1 MGVISLQMS
10 HNTKMTQKTT
20 SELGERIREF
30 LEYCEVE
37 KQHSRL
43 TIRNYGHYLFRFAR
57 WAAKNGVSRPGDI
70 SIDTVRDYRLW
81 LNRYSNG
88 SGTPLKRMTQNYH
101 IIALRAFLKYLSK
114 RDIET
119 LPADKIELG
128 KAQKRTVEFMSPDE
142 CRRLLDA
149 AGTKNTFTSLRD
161 RAVLELLYSTGLRVS
176 ELAGL
181 DVEQVNLKRREFM
194 VRGKGDKPRVVFIS
208 DAAAEWLEKYLTKR
222 GAAMVPLFTRSD
234 SPKAEPDGR
243 DLRLTPR
250 TIQRIVSKYARQA
263 GLVKDVTPHTL
274 RHSFATE
281 LLQNG
286 ADIRSV
292 QQMLGHASITTTQVY
307 THVTDRG
314 LKEIHRKF
322 HGRR

>member
-1 MGVISLQMS
+1 MEQKATRTELQ
-10 HNTKMTQKTT
+10 KY
-20 SELGERIREF
+20 IREF

-43 TIRNYGHYLFRFAR
+43 TVRNYDHYLQRFAG
-57 WAAKNGVSRPGDI
+57 WAGKNGVTKPGDI
-70 SIDTVRDYRLW
+70 TIDVVRNYRLW
-81 LNRYSNG
+81 LNRLTDDKG
-88 SGTPLKRMTQNYH
+88 STLKRMTQNYH
-101 IIALRAFLKYLSK
+101 VIALRAFLKYLSK
-114 RDIET
+114 RDIDT

-128 KAQKRTVEFMSPDE
+128 KTEKRTVEFLSPEE

-149 AGTKNTFTSLRD
+149 AGTKDTFTSLRD
-161 RAVLELLYSTGLRVS
+161 RSILELLYSTGLRVS
-176 ELAGL
+176 ELTAL
-181 DVEQVNLKRREFM
+181 DVEQVNLQRREFM

-208 DAAAEWLEKYLTKR
+208 DDAADWLEKYLTKR
-222 GAAMVPLFTRSD
+222 GTPMVPLFTRSAE
-234 SPKAEPDGR
+234 PKDEPDGS

-250 TIQRIVSKYARQA
+250 SIQRIVSKYAREA
-263 GLVKDVTPHTL
+263 GLVKDITPHTL

-322 HGRR
+322 HGKR

>member
-1 MGVISLQMS
+1 MVSFQMS
-10 HNTKMTQKTT
+10 HNTEMTQKTT
-20 SELGERIREF
+20 SELKERIREF

-43 TIRNYGHYLFRFAR
+43 TIRNYDHYLSRFAG
-57 WAAKNGVSRPGDI
+57 WAGGNGVSRPGDI
-70 SIDTVRDYRLW
+70 TIDTVRNYRLW
-81 LNRYSNG
+81 LNRYINR

-101 IIALRAFLKYLSK
+101 VIALRAFLKYLSK
-114 RDIET
+114 RDVET

-128 KAQKRTVEFMSPDE
+128 KTEKRTVEFMSPEE

-149 AGTKNTFTSLRD
+149 AGGKGTFTSLRD
-161 RAVLELLYSTGLRVS
+161 RSILELLYSTGLRVS
-176 ELAGL
+176 ELTSL

-208 DAAAEWLEKYLTKR
+208 DDAADWLEKYLSKR
-222 GAAMVPLFTRSD
+222 GAPMVPLFTRS
-234 SPKAEPDGR
+234 SEPKAEPDGR

-250 TIQRIVSKYARQA
+250 SIQRIVSKYARQA
-263 GLVKDVTPHTL
+263 GLVKDITPHTL

-314 LKEIHRKF
+314 LKEIHKKF
-322 HGRR
+322 HGKR